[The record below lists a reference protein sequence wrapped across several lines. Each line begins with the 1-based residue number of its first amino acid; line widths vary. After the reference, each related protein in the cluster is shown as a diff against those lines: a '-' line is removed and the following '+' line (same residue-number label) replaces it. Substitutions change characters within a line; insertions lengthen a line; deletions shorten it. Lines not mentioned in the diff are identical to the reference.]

1 MYPNILLRKG
11 GLFGVIPGG
20 PELGDTGDIAPC
32 QPLGRAGCPER
43 DGWSRFVPSQ
53 FGTPG
58 ARTGRRVGS
67 QANGVQPP
75 PRGSA
80 LARVHGGGVWR
91 GGGVGEYVHRNQERA
106 REGRGW
112 RAGWSPATTCGWGW
126 GVSSLLS
133 RLP

>member
-11 GLFGVIPGG
+11 GLFGVNPGG
-20 PELGDTGDIAPC
+20 PELGDTGDIGPC

-43 DGWSRFVPSQ
+43 DGWRRFVPFQ

-58 ARTGRRVGS
+58 ARTEWRVGN

-75 PRGSA
+75 PWGSS
-80 LARVHGGGVWR
+80 LAQVHGGGAL
-91 GGGVGEYVHRNQERA
+91 GGVYVHRNQERA
-106 REGRGW
+106 SEGRGW
-112 RAGWSPATTCGWGW
+112 RAGWSPATTWGW
-126 GVSSLLS
+126 GCLFPAV